1 MADRSGAQVPP
12 LSQMAIVAGTALWT
26 IYCLLT
32 SPYPYYAPLQ
42 NGPTLAILGGV
53 SLWAWRRPQSTS
65 ALACFCAF
73 LALHALGG
81 KYIYSYVPYESWART
96 LGLPSPNRL
105 LGLPRNS
112 YDRLVHFSFG
122 VLMVHP
128 IRQALMRQGGVGP
141 RLSLYVVVEFVMAG
155 SCLYEIFEW
164 LLTVVMATT
173 DADAYNGQQ
182 GDLWDSQKDMA
193 CASGGAI
200 LAAVII
206 VARRMA
212 LRRASTSAASLTSR
226 PASTRTAG
234 RI

>member
-1 MADRSGAQVPP
+1 MADETGARVLPRLQI
-12 LSQMAIVAGTALWT
+12 AIVAATGIWT

-53 SLWAWRRPQSTS
+53 FMWAWRRPQPTS
-65 ALACFCAF
+65 ALACLCGF

-81 KYIYSYVPYESWART
+81 KYIYSYVPYEHWAQG
-96 LGLPSPNRL
+96 LGLPSPNHL

-122 VLMVHP
+122 LLMVHP

-141 RLSLYVVVEFVMAG
+141 RLSLYVAVEFVMAG

-164 LLTVVMATT
+164 LLTVFLAGQ

-193 CASGGAI
+193 CACVGAI
-200 LAAVII
+200 VAAALIA
-206 VARRMA
+206 ARRLA
-212 LRRASTSAASLTSR
+212 SKPRAVRTQR
-226 PASTRTAG
+226 PS
-234 RI
+234 

>member
-1 MADRSGAQVPP
+1 MADGSGAGALARLQ
-12 LSQMAIVAGTALWT
+12 LAIVAATGIWT
-26 IYCLLT
+26 VYCLLT

-53 SLWAWRRPQSTS
+53 AIWAWRRPQSTS
-65 ALACFCAF
+65 AVACLCAF

-81 KYIYSYVPYESWART
+81 KYIYSYVPYERWAQD
-96 LGLPSPNRL
+96 LALPSPNRL

-112 YDRLVHFSFG
+112 YDRLVHFAFG
-122 VLMVHP
+122 LLMVHP

-141 RLSLYVVVEFVMAG
+141 RLSLYVAVEFVMAG

-164 LLTVVMATT
+164 LLTVIMATT

-193 CASGGAI
+193 CASAGAI
-200 LAAVII
+200 VAGAVI

-212 LRRASTSAASLTSR
+212 SKMASTGSA
-226 PASTRTAG
+226 RTD
-234 RI
+234 

>member
-1 MADRSGAQVPP
+1 MGDRPGARGLPR
-12 LSQMAIVAGTALWT
+12 LQMAIMAATGLWT
-26 IYCLLT
+26 LYCLLT

-53 SLWAWRRPQSTS
+53 AVWAWRRPQPTS
-65 ALACFCAF
+65 AIACLCAF

-81 KYIYSYVPYESWART
+81 KYIYSYVPYERWVQGLR
-96 LGLPSPNRL
+96 LPSPNRL

-122 VLMVHP
+122 ALMVHP

-141 RLSLYVVVEFVMAG
+141 RLSLYVAVEFVMAG

-164 LLTVVMATT
+164 LLTVIMATS

-182 GDLWDSQKDMA
+182 GDMWDSQKDMA
-193 CASGGAI
+193 CASVGAI
-200 LAAVII
+200 VAALII
-206 VARRMA
+206 VARRW
-212 LRRASTSAASLTSR
+212 RPSTGSG
-226 PASTRTAG
+226 RTANCK
-234 RI
+234 